1 MNHEDRELKKVSSW
15 GKCTASE
22 CQIDASIN
30 VGESLCSFHSGS
42 ERKYYPEITMAINE
56 YMDDY
61 KRFCSM
67 VRWSAKTWEAKTPML
82 KADGK
87 VDFSDMD
94 KVFLPTV
101 YIERFKRYLESTIKA
116 RANDLIINPGQ
127 QQREPFSEKYS
138 DDGLWRNN

>member
-1 MNHEDRELKKVSSW
+1 MARDEQEQGQVSRW

-30 VGESLCSFHSGS
+30 VGELLCSFHSGQ
-42 ERKYYPEITMAINE
+42 ERRYYPEITMSINE
-56 YMDDY
+56 HMDDY

-87 VDFSDMD
+87 VDFSDMN

-101 YIERFKRYLESTIKA
+101 YIERFKK
-116 RANDLIINPGQ
+116 
-127 QQREPFSEKYS
+127 
-138 DDGLWRNN
+138 